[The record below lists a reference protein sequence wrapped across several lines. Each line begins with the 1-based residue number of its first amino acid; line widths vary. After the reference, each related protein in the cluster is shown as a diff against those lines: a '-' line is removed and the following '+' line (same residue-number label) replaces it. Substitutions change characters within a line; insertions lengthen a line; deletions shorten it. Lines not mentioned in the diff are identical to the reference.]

1 MQALLSTYGEFTE
14 FPEGL
19 RFFYEVVER
28 CRRLRLESMRLNVG
42 KEVDDEGS
50 GLTFVDLGSGAGRAV
65 LSAASLWEWQHC
77 AGIEVSAPLHD
88 LALAAATEE
97 ATVALKR
104 VSRTSP
110 MPSLPPCASRSLS

>member
-50 GLTFVDLGSGAGRAV
+50 GLTFVDLGSGAGT
-65 LSAASLWEWQHC
+65 
-77 AGIEVSAPLHD
+77 VSWS
-88 LALAAATEE
+88 
-97 ATVALKR
+97 
-104 VSRTSP
+104 VSK
-110 MPSLPPCASRSLS
+110 AY